1 MARYGSDIEF
11 ECPNCRGTI
20 QDEIPVPETY
30 WSGDNADERFVED
43 EAEVA
48 CDSCNT
54 GFDLHVQNSD
64 GHISV
69 TVQGYDDVEVKASYA
84 SMVEPDEPD
93 DWDLPSEPA
102 IMIQMTLEDVR
113 TVLKSTVPSFHSDTL
128 LRMAFIQQFAA
139 LEAYLSDALLLEV
152 LNKPGPLARLIAGDE
167 ELKKMKLPLTAI
179 HGNPGIVAHTA
190 ATHLRGLLYHN
201 FPKISAI
208 WEEALGFHLFP
219 DDDLKTR
226 MMKAGPIRHDC
237 VHRNGRDKE
246 GNVRTEVDDAFV
258 RQVDTDIR
266 AMVSYIEAQLPLV
279 H

>member
-1 MARYGSDIEF
+1 MARYASDIAF
-11 ECPNCRGTI
+11 DCPTCRAKIT
-20 QDEIPVPETY
+20 DEIAVPETY
-30 WSGDNADERFVED
+30 WSGENADERFVED
-43 EAEVA
+43 DAEVA

-64 GHISV
+64 GHIAV
-69 TVQGYDDVEVKASYA
+69 TVQGYDDVEVNAGYA
-84 SMVEPDEPD
+84 SMTEPDGPD

-102 IMIQMTLEDVR
+102 MMIEMTLEDVR
-113 TVLKSTVPSFHSDTL
+113 MLLKSNAPSFHSDTL

-139 LEAYLSDALLLEV
+139 LEAYLSDTLLLEV
-152 LNKPGPLARLIAGDE
+152 LNKPGPLARLVAGDE

-179 HGNPGIVAHTA
+179 HDNPGIVAHTA

-208 WEEALGFHLFP
+208 WEQALGFHLFH
-219 DDDLKTR
+219 DDHLKNR

-246 GNVRTEVDDAFV
+246 GSVRTEVDDGFV

-266 AMVSYIEAQLPLV
+266 AMVAYIEEQLPLV